1 MKFNKLARE
10 LNLSVNDLAEK
21 VKAIL
26 PNANGGT
33 EVSDEQIKAI
43 KQLLADSKA
52 ASKTGSFPLTDAMG
66 GANTVF
72 PIHEPSDQEV
82 GIAALAGMVR
92 EYEHRLRGLTVAHQW
107 IHEHEETGH
116 FPEDPVAAKLIKAV
130 CLLRG
135 LNIPYQNPQPM
146 LPPSGGS
153 QGSGVSLP
161 PLVRS
166 ILGNTYPDELAD
178 IDRELPEQAGEN
190 HLQLS
195 ASQ

>member
-1 MKFNKLARE
+1 MRFNKLARE
-10 LNLSVNDLAEK
+10 LNLSVNDLAEQ
-21 VKAIL
+21 VKSIL
-26 PNANGGT
+26 PDANGGT
-33 EVSDEQIKAI
+33 EVSDEQIEAI
-43 KQLLADSKA
+43 KQLLAKNKA
-52 ASKTGSFPLTDAMG
+52 LPKTGSFPPTGAMG
-66 GANTVF
+66 GINTVF
-72 PIHEPSDQEV
+72 SIHEPSDQEV
-82 GIAALAGMVR
+82 GIAALAGMVE

-116 FPEDPVAAKLIKAV
+116 FPKDPIAAKLIKAV

-135 LNIPYQNPQPM
+135 LNIPYQNPT
-146 LPPSGGS
+146 LPPSTES

-166 ILGNTYPDELAD
+166 MLGNTYPDELAD

-190 HLQLS
+190 RLQLT

>member
-1 MKFNKLARE
+1 MRFNKLAKE
-10 LNLSVNDLAEK
+10 KGLSVSDLASQ
-21 VKAIL
+21 VSTIL

-33 EVSDEQIKAI
+33 EVSDDQLKKI

-52 ASKTGSFPLTDAMG
+52 LPKTGSFPPTDAMG

-72 PIHEPSDQEV
+72 PVHEPSDQEV
-82 GIAALAGMVR
+82 GIAALAGMVS
-92 EYEHRLRGLTVAHQW
+92 EYEHRLRGLTVARQW

-116 FPEDPVAAKLIKAV
+116 FPGDPVAAKLIKAV
-130 CLLRG
+130 CLLRS
-135 LNIPYQNPQPM
+135 LNIPYQTPT
-146 LPPSGGS
+146 LPPSEEP
-153 QGSGVSLP
+153 QGSGISLP

-178 IDRELPEQAGEN
+178 IDRELPEPTGEER
-190 HLQLS
+190 LQLS